1 MQKLTSCSMC
11 SAGGRTATTS
21 FAPSCTPST
30 FAIRS
35 QLNPQLRFP
44 WRQMCRFPNA
54 ARHCALRRLT
64 VPPQKQMEH
73 ALQSALASHR
83 KPGSGVPPQMRRPCF
98 PACRRFTARFRKR
111 SFSPSQRA
119 PVRTFRSA
127 LQAAQH
133 LIGFFCMTGRKIS
146 EDHHFIPFSYFFIP
160 LPNDIFIHFM
170 RRGKSPAVKAVIQ
183 IFMKKMQIG
192 YIIPHNSALLPVPA
206 HLSKLYPIRCHFTTR
221 TWKKGDGPA
230 VSYHHSRTISSNRR
244 TFWRKSSIIFIHY
257 ILNMFF

>member
-1 MQKLTSCSMC
+1 MQALTFSVIFNRFGLIMNIWNMKHMQKLTSCSMC

-35 QLNPQLRFP
+35 QLNPQLQFP

-64 VPPQKQMEH
+64 VPPQKRMEH

-127 LQAAQH
+127 LQAAQRSAKGLASGSH
-133 LIGFFCMTGRKIS
+133 RF
-146 EDHHFIPFSYFFIP
+146 
-160 LPNDIFIHFM
+160 
-170 RRGKSPAVKAVIQ
+170 PA
-183 IFMKKMQIG
+183 
-192 YIIPHNSALLPVPA
+192 
-206 HLSKLYPIRCHFTTR
+206 
-221 TWKKGDGPA
+221 
-230 VSYHHSRTISSNRR
+230 
-244 TFWRKSSIIFIHY
+244 WRSTCF
-257 ILNMFF
+257 L